1 MLTLNSF
8 ILMDNL
14 MHKHIKLIL
23 VVLIVT
29 IANSY
34 IYAQKAETDST
45 ENIKTDILYFKSESL
60 FKCNIKLPDNYDPQK
75 NYKLVI
81 GLPVAFYDFRS
92 IWNDFDIDFIY
103 AIPQAQYSTLMDNK
117 MLSDWAFW
125 TSYDSSTIDRAA
137 NLTADYMGDLVSELK
152 AHYNIDDIYLMGFS
166 QSAIFTYIAGLQR
179 PRLYKGIICLSG
191 PAILEPLRNPFAGE
205 YAPDWLEEKY
215 LEPAK
220 TLRVFIAHGTKDQ
233 TPPFDYGVKSKEV
246 LTSYGYDVTFHSFDG
261 GHTIDSKIL
270 KLALEWINK

>member
-1 MLTLNSF
+1 MS
-8 ILMDNL
+8 
-14 MHKHIKLIL
+14 KYIKLIL

-34 IYAQKAETDST
+34 VHAQNAETDST
-45 ENIKTDILYFKSESL
+45 NIKTDLIYFESKSL
-60 FKCNIKLPDNYDPQK
+60 FKCTIKLPDNYDPQK

-81 GLPVAFYDFRS
+81 GLPVEFNDFRS

-103 AIPQAQYSTLMDNK
+103 ATPQAQYSTLMDNK
-117 MLSDWAFW
+117 MVSDWAFW

-179 PRLYKGIICLSG
+179 PQLYKGLICLSG
-191 PAILEPLRNPFAGE
+191 PAIFEPLRNPFAGE

-215 LEPAK
+215 LEPAN
-220 TLRVFIAHGTKDQ
+220 TLRVFIAHGTEDQ
-233 TPPFDYGVKSKEV
+233 TPKYEYGVKSKEI
-246 LTSYGYDVTFHSFDG
+246 LTSYGYDVTFYSFEG
-261 GHTIDSKIL
+261 GHTIDPNTL
-270 KLALEWINK
+270 KRVLEWIYDQ

>member
-14 MHKHIKLIL
+14 MRKHIKLIL

-60 FKCNIKLPDNYDPQK
+60 FKCIIKLPDNYDPHK
-75 NYKLVI
+75 SYKLVI
-81 GLPVAFYDFRS
+81 GLPVAFDDFRS
-92 IWNDFDIDFIY
+92 IWDGFSVDFIY
-103 AIPQAQYSTLMDNK
+103 ATPQAQYSTLMDNK

-125 TSYDSSTIDRAA
+125 TSYDSSTIERAD
-137 NLTADYMGDLVSELK
+137 NLTADYMEDLVSELK
-152 AHYNIDDIYLMGFS
+152 ANYSINDVYLMGFS
-166 QSAIFTYIAGLQR
+166 QGAIFTYIAGIQR
-179 PRLYKGIICLSG
+179 PQLYKGIICLSG
-191 PAILEPLRNPFAGE
+191 PGIFESLVNPFAGE

-220 TLRVFIAHGTKDQ
+220 SLRVFIAHGTEDQ
-233 TPPFDYGVKSKEV
+233 AAKYELGVKSKEI
-246 LTSYGYDVTFHSFDG
+246 LTSYGYDVTFHSFEG
-261 GHTIDSKIL
+261 GHTIDQEGL
-270 KLALEWINK
+270 KQALEWINK